1 MNESRDQIIGWRD
14 LQNKADVGVTAIH
27 RMPVAVWGWAIGLLF
42 AGVGIWLLSG
52 WVVRRGGIDGVAAL
66 VPETSEPMR
75 QIHFATDGVLPDAW
89 LARQHGLKPGVTL
102 MDVDI
107 KAIGHKLESFGQV
120 KRAVVKRVFPDILAI
135 ELEERKPLLRMAV
148 DLGNGS
154 PVAVFAVSDDGV
166 VYRPLEGAEAGMKK
180 LPFIDGVKVAA
191 IEDGGT
197 RIDGVA
203 DVAVWMNSAAV
214 LYPEYYADLRVVS
227 LERYAEGEEELGSVL
242 ITRGKDFPDVVIRP
256 GSAGTQIGQL
266 RSSVDWL
273 RREGRQAWVVDLSI
287 PDEVVIR

>member
-14 LQNKADVGVTAIH
+14 LQAKADVGTAAIH
-27 RMPVAVWGWAIGLLF
+27 RMPAAVWGWALGLLF

-52 WVVRRGGIDGVAAL
+52 WIARQGGIDGVASL

-75 QIHFATDGVLPDAW
+75 QIHFSTDGVLPDAW
-89 LARQHGLKPGVTL
+89 LARQHGLKPGITL

-107 KAIGHKLESFGQV
+107 KAIGHKLQSYGQV
-120 KRAVVKRVFPDILAI
+120 KRAVVKRVFPDILSI

-148 DLGNGS
+148 DLGNQS
-154 PVAVFAVSDDGV
+154 AVAVFAVSDEGV
-166 VYRPLEGAEAGMKK
+166 VYRPLDGSEPGIAK
-180 LPFIDGVKVAA
+180 LPFIDGVKIPS

-197 RIDGVA
+197 RIAGASDI
-203 DVAVWMNSAAV
+203 AVWLNSAAV

-227 LERYAEGEEELGSVL
+227 LERYAGGEEELGSVL
-242 ITRGKDFPDVVIRP
+242 ITRGKVFPDVVVRP

-273 RREGRQAWVVDLSI
+273 QREGKQARVVDLSI